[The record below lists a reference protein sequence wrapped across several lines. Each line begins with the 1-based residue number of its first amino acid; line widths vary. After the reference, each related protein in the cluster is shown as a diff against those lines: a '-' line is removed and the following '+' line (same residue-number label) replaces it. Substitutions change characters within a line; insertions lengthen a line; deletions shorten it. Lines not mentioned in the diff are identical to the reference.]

1 MVMKHSLSSIVK
13 QLSSIIYTFDES
25 SNAKKKEV
33 LAFSKQIDLSNSKY
47 IITYHDM
54 LLHMLAYPANKE
66 IYTLASHA
74 LELVSKHFKNKAIAN
89 QVVFENSGLPYTRM
103 YSRFTTDYCTWMITH
118 PECSIS
124 LYEFEK
130 VACSLNDI
138 LKICLPAIEQE
149 ITSAGLSNEELL
161 DTLNI
166 KAKDRLHFLLNSLR
180 YFDTQL
186 KVKDFIWESLKPIT
200 EVHFKDPACSR
211 TWNAVTVKN
220 IFYHTEILKKFDHQS
235 LLNQALP
242 PAIKLSSAAKQ
253 QLVEVIRK
261 NLLLTM
267 RETDPVTYMDENS
280 LHYFELERGISVAI
294 FGMQAAR
301 QLPTCSYVG
310 YTLFKNGYPV
320 SYGGSWLIGE
330 TANFG
335 INIFEPYRG
344 GESGY
349 TLIQLLR
356 VYRQLFGISY
366 FEIEP
371 YQFGQDNPDGI
382 KTGAFWFYYR
392 FGFRPVDSK
401 LAKLAAN
408 EFKKIQSIKG
418 YRSTE
423 ATLIQ
428 FTDSNLALQL
438 GDVKGLSFSTIRE
451 SISSFIQTH
460 YQGNRTRAVQESM
473 ETFTRLSGMPIP
485 KNNILLLAYETFSLI
500 AVTLEIKDKKQL
512 DLLVQMIHAKSSD
525 MVQFNFLLGRFIK
538 TINK

>member
-1 MVMKHSLSSIVK
+1 MKHSLSSIVK
-13 QLSSIIYTFDES
+13 LLSSIIYTFDET
-25 SNAKKKEV
+25 SNTQKKEV
-33 LAFSKQIDLSNSKY
+33 LAASKQIDLSNSKY
-47 IITYHDM
+47 IIAYHDM
-54 LLHMLAYPANKE
+54 LLYILAYPANKE
-66 IYTLASHA
+66 IYTFACNA
-74 LELVSKHFKNKAIAN
+74 LELLSKHFKNKAIAN
-89 QVVFENSGLPYTRM
+89 QVAFENSGLPYTRM

-118 PECSIS
+118 TECTIS

-130 VACSLNDI
+130 EGTSLNDI
-138 LKICLPAIEQE
+138 LKICLPSIEQE
-149 ITSAGLSNEELL
+149 ITSAGLLNEELL
-161 DTLNI
+161 DSLNI
-166 KAKDRLHFLLNSLR
+166 KSKDRLHFLLNSLS
-180 YFDTQL
+180 YFDAQL

-200 EVHFKDPACSR
+200 EVYFKDARCSR
-211 TWNAVTVKN
+211 SWNAVAVKN
-220 IFYHTEILKKFDHQS
+220 LFYHSEILKKFDHEA
-235 LLNQALP
+235 LLNQAVA
-242 PAIKLSSAAKQ
+242 PAKKLNKEDKFK
-253 QLVEVIRK
+253 LVEVIRK

-280 LHYFELERGISVAI
+280 LHYFELERGISVAL
-294 FGMQAAR
+294 FGMQAVR

-356 VYRQLFGISY
+356 VYRQLFGINY

-392 FGFRPVDSK
+392 FGFRPVDPK

-428 FTDSNLALQL
+428 FTESNLALQL

-451 SISSFIQTH
+451 STSSFIQTH
-460 YQGNRTRAVQESM
+460 YQGNRARAVQESM
-473 ETFTRLSGMPIP
+473 AAFARISDMPIP
-485 KNNILLLAYETFSLI
+485 KNNLLLMAYETFSLVS
-500 AVTLEIKDKKQL
+500 ASLQIKDKKRL

-525 MVQFNFLLGRFIK
+525 MVKFNFLLGRFIK